1 LHETSDELSVTMLE
15 WQRLVIEERFV
26 LPLVVAN
33 PQEPNFALVHY
44 NIPFLIIIIKIIQNE
59 TIIYD

>member
-1 LHETSDELSVTMLE
+1 MLE